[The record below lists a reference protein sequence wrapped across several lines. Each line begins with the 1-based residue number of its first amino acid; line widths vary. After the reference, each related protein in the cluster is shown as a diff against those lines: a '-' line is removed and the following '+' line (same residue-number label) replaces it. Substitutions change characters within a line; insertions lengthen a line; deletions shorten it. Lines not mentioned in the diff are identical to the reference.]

1 MYMNTILIRY
11 GEIFLKGNNRGYF
24 ESALAKNIRTAL
36 ENFNFKFVRAQN
48 RFLIEDYD
56 EAYETDIIDKLTKI
70 FGIHSVS
77 VAVKVKSTEEELEKA
92 AVLMMKDKRGTF
104 RVTVNRADKKIQK
117 SSMELAARLG
127 GAVLESNPN
136 LTVNLHVFDTD
147 LYVDIREN
155 GLSYLFTDKI
165 MGAGGMPVG
174 TAGAGMVLL
183 SGGIDSPVA
192 AYMMAKRGLKL
203 HAIHFHSAPYT
214 SEMAKQKV
222 VDLAGIVKNY
232 SGPIVLHVIPFT
244 DVQLKI
250 HEKCPAELMIT
261 IMRRF
266 MMRIAERIA
275 KANSCGALIT
285 GESLGQVASQTMESI
300 TVTNGVIEDL
310 PVFRP
315 LIGMDKTEIMD
326 IARNIDTYDT
336 SILPYEDCCT
346 IFLPKNPVIRPK
358 LETVLKAEAKLD
370 VETLIAACIENQ
382 EIINV

>member
-1 MYMNTILIRY
+1 MNTILIRY

-92 AVLMMKDKRGTF
+92 AVLMMKYKSGTF

-117 SSMELAARLG
+117 SSMELAAQLG

-266 MMRIAERIA
+266 MMRIAERVA

>member
-1 MYMNTILIRY
+1 MNTILIRY

-36 ENFNFKFVRAQN
+36 ENFRFKFVRAQN

-92 AVLMMKDKRGTF
+92 AVLMMKDKSGTF

-117 SSMELAARLG
+117 SSMELAAQLG

-266 MMRIAERIA
+266 MMRIAERVA

-326 IARNIDTYDT
+326 VARSIDTYDT

-358 LETVLKAEAKLD
+358 IETVLKAEAKLD
-370 VETLIAACIENQ
+370 VGTLIASCIENQ

>member
-1 MYMNTILIRY
+1 MNTILIRY

-36 ENFNFKFVRAQN
+36 ENFKFKFVRAQN
-48 RFLIEDYD
+48 RFLLEDYD

-92 AVLMMKDKRGTF
+92 AVLMMKDKSGTF
-104 RVTVNRADKKIQK
+104 RVTVNRANKKIQK

-174 TAGAGMVLL
+174 TAGEGMVLL

-266 MMRIAERIA
+266 MMRIAERVA

-346 IFLPKNPVIRPK
+346 VFLPKNPVIRPK

>member
-1 MYMNTILIRY
+1 MNTILIRY

-36 ENFNFKFVRAQN
+36 ENFTFKFVRAQN
-48 RFLIEDYD
+48 RFLLEDYD

-92 AVLMMKDKRGTF
+92 AVLLMKDKSGTF

-117 SSMELAARLG
+117 SSMELAAQLG

-326 IARNIDTYDT
+326 VARNIDTYDT

-346 IFLPKNPVIRPK
+346 VFLPKNPVIRPK

>member
-1 MYMNTILIRY
+1 MNTILIRY

-36 ENFNFKFVRAQN
+36 ENFKFKFVRAQN
-48 RFLIEDYD
+48 RFLLEDYD

-92 AVLMMKDKRGTF
+92 AVLMMKDKSGTF

-192 AYMMAKRGLKL
+192 ASMMAKRGLKL

-346 IFLPKNPVIRPK
+346 VFLPKNPVIRPK

>member
-1 MYMNTILIRY
+1 MNTILIRY

-36 ENFNFKFVRAQN
+36 ENFTFKFVRAQN

-92 AVLMMKDKRGTF
+92 AVLMMKDKSGTF
-104 RVTVNRADKKIQK
+104 RVTVNRADKRIQK
-117 SSMELAARLG
+117 SSMELAAQLG

-326 IARNIDTYDT
+326 VARNIDTYDT

-346 IFLPKNPVIRPK
+346 VFLPKNPVIRPK

>member
-1 MYMNTILIRY
+1 MNTILIRY

-36 ENFNFKFVRAQN
+36 ENFKFKFVRAQN
-48 RFLIEDYD
+48 RFLLEDYD

-92 AVLMMKDKRGTF
+92 AVLMMKDKSGTF

-117 SSMELAARLG
+117 SSMELAALLG

-266 MMRIAERIA
+266 MMRIAERVA

-310 PVFRP
+310 SVFRP

-346 IFLPKNPVIRPK
+346 VFLPKNPVIRPK

-370 VETLIAACIENQ
+370 VETLIAVCIENQ

>member
-1 MYMNTILIRY
+1 MNTILIRY

-36 ENFNFKFVRAQN
+36 ENFKFKFVRAQN
-48 RFLIEDYD
+48 RFLLEDYD

-92 AVLMMKDKRGTF
+92 AVLMMKDKSGTF

-285 GESLGQVASQTMESI
+285 GESLGPAASQTMESI

-346 IFLPKNPVIRPK
+346 VFLPKNPVIRPK

>member
-1 MYMNTILIRY
+1 MNTILIRY

-36 ENFNFKFVRAQN
+36 ENFKFKFVRAQN
-48 RFLIEDYD
+48 RFLLEDYD

-92 AVLMMKDKRGTF
+92 AVLMMKDKSGTF
-104 RVTVNRADKKIQK
+104 RVTVNRADKRIQK

-222 VDLAGIVKNY
+222 VDLACIVKNY

-346 IFLPKNPVIRPK
+346 VFLPKNPVIRPK

>member
-1 MYMNTILIRY
+1 MNTILIRY

-36 ENFNFKFVRAQN
+36 ENFTFKFVRAQN

-92 AVLMMKDKRGTF
+92 AVLMMKDKSGTF

-266 MMRIAERIA
+266 MMRIAERVA

-326 IARNIDTYDT
+326 VARNIDTYDT

-370 VETLIAACIENQ
+370 VETLIASCIENQ

>member
-1 MYMNTILIRY
+1 MNTILIRY

-36 ENFNFKFVRAQN
+36 ENFKFKFVRAQN
-48 RFLIEDYD
+48 RFLLEDYD

-92 AVLMMKDKRGTF
+92 AVLMMKDKSGTF

-266 MMRIAERIA
+266 MMRIAERVA

-326 IARNIDTYDT
+326 VARNIDTYDT

-346 IFLPKNPVIRPK
+346 VFLPKNPVIRPK

>member
-1 MYMNTILIRY
+1 MNTILIRY

-36 ENFNFKFVRAQN
+36 ENFKFKFVRAQN
-48 RFLIEDYD
+48 RFLLEDYD

-92 AVLMMKDKRGTF
+92 AVLMMKDKSGTF

-315 LIGMDKTEIMD
+315 LIGMDKMEIMD

-346 IFLPKNPVIRPK
+346 VFLPKNPVIRPK

>member
-1 MYMNTILIRY
+1 MNTILIRY

-36 ENFNFKFVRAQN
+36 ENFTFKFVRAQN
-48 RFLIEDYD
+48 RFLLEDYD

-92 AVLMMKDKRGTF
+92 AVLMMKDKSGTF

-117 SSMELAARLG
+117 SSMELAAQLG

-300 TVTNGVIEDL
+300 TVTNGIIEDL

-346 IFLPKNPVIRPK
+346 VFLPKNPVIRPK

>member
-1 MYMNTILIRY
+1 MNTILIRY

-36 ENFNFKFVRAQN
+36 ENFKFKFVRAQN
-48 RFLIEDYD
+48 RFLLEDYD

-92 AVLMMKDKRGTF
+92 AVLMMKDKSGTF

-174 TAGAGMVLL
+174 TAGEGMVLL

-266 MMRIAERIA
+266 MMRIAERVA

-300 TVTNGVIEDL
+300 TVTNSVIEDL

-346 IFLPKNPVIRPK
+346 VFLPKNPVIRPK

>member
-1 MYMNTILIRY
+1 MNTILIRY

-36 ENFNFKFVRAQN
+36 ENFTFKFVRAQN

-92 AVLMMKDKRGTF
+92 AVLMMKDKSGTF

-117 SSMELAARLG
+117 SSMELAAQLG

-266 MMRIAERIA
+266 MMRIAERVA

>member
-1 MYMNTILIRY
+1 MNTILIRY

-36 ENFNFKFVRAQN
+36 ENFKFKFVRTQN

-92 AVLMMKDKRGTF
+92 AVLMMKDKSGTF

-117 SSMELAARLG
+117 SSMELAAQLG

-266 MMRIAERIA
+266 MMRIAERVA

-346 IFLPKNPVIRPK
+346 VFLPKNPVIRPK

>member
-1 MYMNTILIRY
+1 MNTILIRY

-36 ENFNFKFVRAQN
+36 ENFKFKFVRAQN

-92 AVLMMKDKRGTF
+92 AVLMMKDKSGTF

-117 SSMELAARLG
+117 SSMELAAQLG

-136 LTVNLHVFDTD
+136 LTVNLHFFDTD

-266 MMRIAERIA
+266 MMRIAERVA

-346 IFLPKNPVIRPK
+346 VFLPKNPVIRPK
-358 LETVLKAEAKLD
+358 LETVLRAEAKLD
-370 VETLIAACIENQ
+370 VETLIAVCIENQ

>member
-1 MYMNTILIRY
+1 MNTILIRY

-36 ENFNFKFVRAQN
+36 ENFKFKFVRAQN
-48 RFLIEDYD
+48 RFLLEDYD

-92 AVLMMKDKRGTF
+92 AVLMMKDKSGTF

-222 VDLAGIVKNY
+222 VDLACIVKNY

-346 IFLPKNPVIRPK
+346 VFLPKNPVIRPK

>member
-1 MYMNTILIRY
+1 MNTILIRY

-36 ENFNFKFVRAQN
+36 ENFKFKFVRAQN
-48 RFLIEDYD
+48 RFLLEDYD

-92 AVLMMKDKRGTF
+92 AVLMMKDKSGTF

-222 VDLAGIVKNY
+222 VNLAGIVKNY

-266 MMRIAERIA
+266 MMRIAERVA

-346 IFLPKNPVIRPK
+346 VFLPKNPVIRPK

>member
-1 MYMNTILIRY
+1 MNTILIRY

-36 ENFNFKFVRAQN
+36 ENFTFKFVRAQN

-92 AVLMMKDKRGTF
+92 AVLMMKDKSGTF

-117 SSMELAARLG
+117 SSMELAAQLG

-222 VDLAGIVKNY
+222 VDLACIVKNY

>member
-1 MYMNTILIRY
+1 MNTILIRY

-36 ENFNFKFVRAQN
+36 ENFKFKFVRAQN
-48 RFLIEDYD
+48 RFLLEDYD

-92 AVLMMKDKRGTF
+92 AVLMMKDKSGTF

-222 VDLAGIVKNY
+222 VDLACIVKNY

-266 MMRIAERIA
+266 MMRIAERVA

-326 IARNIDTYDT
+326 VARNIDTYDT

-346 IFLPKNPVIRPK
+346 VFLPKNPVIRPK

>member
-1 MYMNTILIRY
+1 MNTILIRY

-92 AVLMMKDKRGTF
+92 AVLMMKDKSGTF
-104 RVTVNRADKKIQK
+104 RVTVNRADKRIQK

-127 GAVLESNPN
+127 GAVLESNTN

-266 MMRIAERIA
+266 MMRIAERVA

-326 IARNIDTYDT
+326 VARNIDTYDT

-370 VETLIAACIENQ
+370 VETLIASCIENQ

>member
-1 MYMNTILIRY
+1 MNTILIRY

-36 ENFNFKFVRAQN
+36 ENFKFKFVRAQN

-92 AVLMMKDKRGTF
+92 AVLMMKDKSGTF

-266 MMRIAERIA
+266 MMRIAERVA

-358 LETVLKAEAKLD
+358 IETVLKAEAKLD

>member
-1 MYMNTILIRY
+1 MNTILIRY

-36 ENFNFKFVRAQN
+36 ENFTFKFVRAQN
-48 RFLIEDYD
+48 RFLLEDYD

-92 AVLMMKDKRGTF
+92 AVLMMKDKSGTF

-117 SSMELAARLG
+117 SSMELAAQLG

-222 VDLAGIVKNY
+222 VDLACIVKNY

-346 IFLPKNPVIRPK
+346 VFLPKNPVIRPK

>member
-1 MYMNTILIRY
+1 MNTILIRY

-36 ENFNFKFVRAQN
+36 ENFKFKFVRAQN
-48 RFLIEDYD
+48 RFLLEDYD

-92 AVLMMKDKRGTF
+92 AVLMMKDKSGTF

-117 SSMELAARLG
+117 SSMELAAQLG

-222 VDLAGIVKNY
+222 VDLACIVKNY

-244 DVQLKI
+244 YVQLKI

-346 IFLPKNPVIRPK
+346 VFLPKNPVIRPK

>member
-1 MYMNTILIRY
+1 MNTILIRY

-36 ENFNFKFVRAQN
+36 ENFKFKFVRAQN
-48 RFLIEDYD
+48 RFLLEDYD

-92 AVLMMKDKRGTF
+92 AVLMMKDKSGTF

-117 SSMELAARLG
+117 SSMELAAQLG

-232 SGPIVLHVIPFT
+232 SGPIVFHVIPFT

-266 MMRIAERIA
+266 MMRIAERVA

-346 IFLPKNPVIRPK
+346 VFLPKNPVIRPK

>member
-1 MYMNTILIRY
+1 MNTILIRY

-36 ENFNFKFVRAQN
+36 ENFKFKFVRAQN
-48 RFLIEDYD
+48 RFLLEDYD

-92 AVLMMKDKRGTF
+92 AVLMMKDKSGTF

-326 IARNIDTYDT
+326 VARNIDTYDT

-382 EIINV
+382 EVINV

>member
-1 MYMNTILIRY
+1 MNTILIRY

-36 ENFNFKFVRAQN
+36 ENFKFKFVRAQN
-48 RFLIEDYD
+48 RFLLEDYD

-92 AVLMMKDKRGTF
+92 AVLMMKDKSGTF

-266 MMRIAERIA
+266 MMRIAERVA

>member
-1 MYMNTILIRY
+1 MNTILIRY

-36 ENFNFKFVRAQN
+36 ENFTFKFVRAQN

-92 AVLMMKDKRGTF
+92 AVLMMKDKSGTF
-104 RVTVNRADKKIQK
+104 RVTVNRADKRIQK
-117 SSMELAARLG
+117 SSMELAAQLG

-346 IFLPKNPVIRPK
+346 VFLPKNPVIRPK

>member
-1 MYMNTILIRY
+1 MNTILIRY

-36 ENFNFKFVRAQN
+36 ENFKFKFVRAQN

-92 AVLMMKDKRGTF
+92 AVLMMKDKSGTF

-244 DVQLKI
+244 DVQLNI

-266 MMRIAERIA
+266 MMRIAERVA

-346 IFLPKNPVIRPK
+346 VFLPKNPVIRPK

>member
-1 MYMNTILIRY
+1 MNTILIRY

-36 ENFNFKFVRAQN
+36 ENFKFKFVRAQN
-48 RFLIEDYD
+48 RFLLEDYD

-92 AVLMMKDKRGTF
+92 AVLMMKDKSGTF

-266 MMRIAERIA
+266 MMRIAERVA

-346 IFLPKNPVIRPK
+346 VFLPKNPVIRPK

-382 EIINV
+382 ETINV

>member
-1 MYMNTILIRY
+1 MNTILIRY

-36 ENFNFKFVRAQN
+36 ENFKFKFVRAQN
-48 RFLIEDYD
+48 RFLLEDYD

-92 AVLMMKDKRGTF
+92 AVLMMKDKSGTF

-155 GLSYLFTDKI
+155 GLSYLFNDKI

-222 VDLAGIVKNY
+222 VDLACIVKNY

-315 LIGMDKTEIMD
+315 LIGMDKMEIMD

-346 IFLPKNPVIRPK
+346 VFLPKNPVIRPK

>member
-1 MYMNTILIRY
+1 MNTILIRY

-36 ENFNFKFVRAQN
+36 ENFTFKFVRAQN

-92 AVLMMKDKRGTF
+92 AVLMMKDKSGTF

-117 SSMELAARLG
+117 SSMELAAQLG

-266 MMRIAERIA
+266 MMRIAERVA

-326 IARNIDTYDT
+326 VARNIDTYDT

>member
-1 MYMNTILIRY
+1 MNTILIRY

-36 ENFNFKFVRAQN
+36 ENFTFKFVRAQN

-92 AVLMMKDKRGTF
+92 AVLMMKDKSGTF
-104 RVTVNRADKKIQK
+104 RVTVNRADKRIQK
-117 SSMELAARLG
+117 SSMELAAQLG

-266 MMRIAERIA
+266 MMRIAERVA

-346 IFLPKNPVIRPK
+346 VFLPKNPVIRPK

-370 VETLIAACIENQ
+370 VETLIAVCIENQ

>member
-1 MYMNTILIRY
+1 MNTILIRY

-36 ENFNFKFVRAQN
+36 ENFTFKFVRAQN

-92 AVLMMKDKRGTF
+92 AVLMMKDKSGTF

-346 IFLPKNPVIRPK
+346 VFLPKNPVIRPK
-358 LETVLKAEAKLD
+358 LETVLRAEAKLD

-382 EIINV
+382 EIISV

>member
-1 MYMNTILIRY
+1 MNTILIRY

-36 ENFNFKFVRAQN
+36 ENFTFKFVRAQN
-48 RFLIEDYD
+48 RFLLEDYD

-92 AVLMMKDKRGTF
+92 AVLMMKDKSGTF

-326 IARNIDTYDT
+326 VARNIDTYDT

-346 IFLPKNPVIRPK
+346 VFLPKNPVIRPK
-358 LETVLKAEAKLD
+358 LETVLRAEAKLD

>member
-1 MYMNTILIRY
+1 MNTILIRY

-24 ESALAKNIRTAL
+24 ESALAKNIRAAL
-36 ENFNFKFVRAQN
+36 ENFKFKFVRAQN
-48 RFLIEDYD
+48 RFLLEDYD

-92 AVLMMKDKRGTF
+92 AVLMMKDKSGTF
-104 RVTVNRADKKIQK
+104 RVTVNRADKRIQK
-117 SSMELAARLG
+117 SSMELAAQLG

-155 GLSYLFTDKI
+155 GRSYLFTDKI

-346 IFLPKNPVIRPK
+346 VFLPKNPVIRPK

>member
-1 MYMNTILIRY
+1 MNTILIRY

-36 ENFNFKFVRAQN
+36 ENFKFKFVRAQN

-92 AVLMMKDKRGTF
+92 AVLMMKDKSGTF

-117 SSMELAARLG
+117 SSMELAAQLG

-346 IFLPKNPVIRPK
+346 VFLPKNPVIRPK